1 MTWADAF
8 GMAVRE
14 IRRRAGRALLTCLA
28 VALAAALLTSLL
40 AIAGTAKTRV
50 LSQLSHGGS
59 LAGITVEPDAPN
71 PAEET
76 LDDPAPGPPA
86 PITARALA
94 RIGKLSQVAAV
105 LPVVSAP
112 VELLPPPVPPRGST
126 AKAAPIIST
135 AVIGA
140 PLTRTGALPVTLL
153 AGRLPAAGSMHEVVA
168 GEQYLTS
175 LGLKV
180 SRASEVVGS
189 RVQLANIVGDDDVVS
204 ADTVRVVTVEIVGVV
219 DEQMTS
225 GDLIADPPLVEALY
239 ASENGGDPAG
249 GAASLAP
256 IASAIVISK
265 QLTDV
270 PAVRSAI
277 ATIGYTSTAP
287 VGLVI
292 SVGRYL
298 HVVELVLSGIG
309 VVALLI
315 AALGI
320 ANALFAAVRE
330 RRREIGVMKAIGA
343 RDRDVLRVFL
353 LEAGVLGLVGGI
365 AGALLGIAMAAA
377 ITANANAYLSSQG
390 LAGVDLYIPWILPV
404 GCVLGSGVIALL
416 AGALP
421 ARRAARL
428 PAREAVDI

>member
-1 MTWADAF
+1 
-8 GMAVRE
+8 MASRE
-14 IRRRAGRALLTCLA
+14 VRRRPARALLTVLA
-28 VALAAALLTSLL
+28 VTLASALLTALL

-71 PAEET
+71 PAQET
-76 LDDPAPGPPA
+76 LDDPVPGPPTA
-86 PITARALA
+86 ITAAALA
-94 RIGKLSQVAAV
+94 RIARLSDVVAV

-112 VELLPPPVPPRGST
+112 VDLLPPSVPPEGST
-126 AKAAPIIST
+126 TAVAPIIST
-135 AVIGA
+135 VVIGA
-140 PLTRTGALPVTLL
+140 PLGQTGSLPVTLL
-153 AGRLPAAGSMHEVVA
+153 AGRLPLPRSLHEVVA
-168 GEQYLTS
+168 GEQYLSS

-180 SRASEVVGS
+180 SRASAVVGQ
-189 RVQLANIVGDDDVVS
+189 RVQLADRVS
-204 ADTVRVVTVEIVGVV
+204 AGSAAGAVRIVTVEIVGVV
-219 DEQMTS
+219 DEQMTT
-225 GDLIADPPLVEALY
+225 GDLLGEPGLVDALYSSGGGADPSGSSAPSA
-239 ASENGGDPAG
+239 P
-249 GAASLAP
+249 P
-256 IASAIVISK
+256 IASAIVISR

-277 ATIGYTSTAP
+277 ATIGYSSAAP

-309 VVALLI
+309 LVALLI
-315 AALGI
+315 AALGV

-353 LEAGVLGLVGGI
+353 IEATALGVAGGL
-365 AGALLGIAMAAA
+365 AGTLLGIVMAAA
-377 ITANANAYLSSQG
+377 ISANANAYLSSEG
-390 LAGVDLYIPWILPV
+390 LAGVALSVPWLLPV

-421 ARRAARL
+421 ARRAAHL
-428 PAREAVDI
+428 PAREAVDA